1 MTPEPPPEPCP
12 PAPKKSRAWIATAIV
27 FVLAFDLALG
37 WQRAGGAW
45 QSEFG
50 GHPDEAGHYV
60 TGLFVR
66 DAAVMAAHYAAD
78 GFHGSPVA
86 VGKEFADDYYAHY
99 PKVGLGVW
107 PPFFYL
113 VQSAWTLPFS
123 PSRGSILLLMC
134 ALAATVAVQ
143 LFRVLRAEFGF
154 PLAAFGAAAFLS
166 LPLVRNYYGM
176 VMAETLSAAL
186 MFGAVLAFGDFLDR
200 EKRGDALRFGLLAAL
215 AILTKGTG
223 LALALAAPLAL
234 LFTRRWHLLKRP
246 ALWSAVL
253 IIAVLAGPWTW
264 ATRDLGKGGWEEPAM
279 SLHFTAK
286 ALPYYA
292 TKFGFSLGFLML
304 LLFGVGAFVKLRTFA
319 GPGRPGSLQGAGAS
333 RPEVKTAFGRSS
345 NPGRWAAAGA
355 FILSVLAFQSLAPV
369 GLEARHLIPAVPAVL
384 MFAVAG
390 FTALM
395 DQSQAWKSPGG
406 ARIRLFWSVMFGVLV
421 LTTSAWPLSKK
432 GFTGFAPL
440 AEAMRGDATAV
451 DVTLVS
457 SDARGEGM
465 FISEVAMHEH
475 RPGHTILRASKALA
489 KSSWSGS
496 DYAPLFKNDDDLFDY
511 LTNGKIQYLAIDDAV
526 PEDKRRT
533 HQDQLKRVLEQHS
546 DVFALVASA
555 EMFRDGVRQFAP
567 AQLYKIRRKN

>member
-1 MTPEPPPEPCP
+1 MTPEPCP
-12 PAPKKSRAWIATAIV
+12 PAPKKSRAWIITALV

-37 WQRAGGAW
+37 WQRVGGAW

-66 DAAVMAAHYAAD
+66 DAVVMAAHYAAD

-113 VQSAWTLPFS
+113 VQSAWTFPFS

-134 ALAATVAVQ
+134 ALAAVVAVQ
-143 LFRVLRAEFGF
+143 LFRVLREEFGLPF
-154 PLAAFGAAAFLS
+154 AAFGAAAFLS
-166 LPLVRNYYGM
+166 LPLVRSYYGM
-176 VMAETLSAAL
+176 VMAETLSTAL

-234 LFTRRWHLLKRP
+234 LFTRRFHLLKRP

-264 ATRDLGKGGWEEPAM
+264 ATRHLGQGGWEEPNP
-279 SLHFTAK
+279 SWHFTLK
-286 ALPYYA
+286 AIPYYA
-292 TKFGFSLGFLML
+292 WKFLDGLEGMMIGPFFI
-304 LLFGVGAFVKLRTFA
+304 GVFVKLRT
-319 GPGRPGSLQGAGAS
+319 PSQ
-333 RPEVKTAFGRSS
+333 

-355 FILSVLAFQSLAPV
+355 FVIAVIVFQAIAPV
-369 GLEARHLIPAVPAVL
+369 GLEARHLISALPAAL
-384 MFAVAG
+384 MFCVAG
-390 FTALM
+390 FVWIPKWGDFKASDTALW
-395 DQSQAWKSPGG
+395 SQNN
-406 ARIRLFWSVMFGVLV
+406 SVWRAAVMAGLAVL
-421 LTTSAWPLSKK
+421 LLGYTSWPISQK

-440 AEAMRGDATAV
+440 AEAMRGDATPV

-489 KSSWSGS
+489 KSDWSGAG
-496 DYAPLFKNDDDLFDY
+496 YAPLFHADEDVLAF
-511 LTNGKIQYLAIDDAV
+511 LTSGKIQYLALDDAV

-533 HQDQLKRVLEQHS
+533 HQDQLKRVVEQHS
-546 DVFALVASA
+546 DEFALVASA
-555 EMFRDGVRQFAP
+555 EMFRDGVRQSAP
-567 AQLYKIRRKN
+567 VSLYRIRRKN

>member
-1 MTPEPPPEPCP
+1 MITDPVSPRPRKA
-12 PAPKKSRAWIATAIV
+12 PAWVVSAIV

-37 WQRAGGAW
+37 WQHAGGAW

-66 DAAVMAAHYAAD
+66 DAVVEAAHYAAD
-78 GFHGSPVA
+78 GFHGSPMLM
-86 VGKEFADDYYAHY
+86 GKEFADDYYAHY

-123 PSRGSILLLMC
+123 PARGSVLMLMG
-134 ALAATVAVQ
+134 ALAAVVAGQ
-143 LFRVLRAEFGF
+143 LFRVLQAEFGM
-154 PLAAFGAAAFLS
+154 PLAAFGAAVFLS
-166 LPLVRNYYGM
+166 LPLVREYYSM

-234 LFTRRWHLLKRP
+234 LFTRRFHLLKRP

-264 ATRDLGKGGWEEPAM
+264 ATRDLGKGGWEEASP
-279 SLHFTAK
+279 SWHFTAK

-292 TKFGFSLGFLML
+292 GKFLDGLGVLML
-304 LLFGVGAFVKLRTFA
+304 GPFFIGVWVKVRTPA
-319 GPGRPGSLQGAGAS
+319 QNA
-333 RPEVKTAFGRSS
+333 
-345 NPGRWAAAGA
+345 GRWAAAGA
-355 FILSVLAFQSLAPV
+355 FIVAVIVFQAIAPV
-369 GLEARHLIPAVPAVL
+369 GLEARHLIPALPA
-384 MFAVAG
+384 
-390 FTALM
+390 AL
-395 DQSQAWKSPGG
+395 
-406 ARIRLFWSVMFGVLV
+406 MFGVV
-421 LTTSAWPLSKK
+421 GFFWAMTFGTMQASEIVWFPKKDSAWRAVSLAGAAVVVLGVTSWPFVQKA
-432 GFTGFAPL
+432 FTGFAPL
-440 AEAMRGDATAV
+440 AEAMRADATAV

-465 FISEVAMHEH
+465 FISEVAMHEP
-475 RPGHTILRASKALA
+475 RPSHTILRASKALA

-496 DYAPLFKNDDDLFDY
+496 GYAPLFRADDDVFAF
-511 LTNGKIQYLAIDDAV
+511 LTSGKIQYLALDDAV

-533 HQDQLKRVLEQHS
+533 HQDQLRRVVGQHAE
-546 DVFALVASA
+546 DFTLVASA
-555 EMFRDGVRQFAP
+555 EMIRAGVPQSAP
-567 AQLYKIRRKN
+567 AVLYKIRRKN